1 MTTTISNISKAKKVL
16 NNDIDAGQIDIISLI
31 EDLKAQAKFSYAAML
46 LHRLL
51 QNDPGNNELLLNLSL
66 CIYKDTDLPSAI
78 KYDKALDYLN
88 RVNTDGNDKEF
99 CSKCAQYG
107 AIYKRMWQAEGNLQY
122 LDAALLNYKKGY
134 ERWRKGLQETALV
147 GDKIEEI
154 KHASNDNGY
163 NAVNYAF
170 CLELFATVK
179 SNKKIF
185 DFIDDQSI
193 ESLKKEAQK
202 VRDFIID
209 YYLKITPEDFSEQKA
224 LDAIAKWHP
233 LLKSNEWIYGTIGET
248 FFGAKN
254 YDAASYFYVIFKEKM
269 IKKGIVQDTE
279 FRNEWKISIAAQQ
292 LYNLS
297 SIQNKQADVEA
308 SEYATPLTGNRL
320 LNQHREVLKVLINK
334 PNNIG
339 DLTFSEKVGIG
350 LSGGGFRAALYH
362 IGVLARLAELDML
375 RHLEVISCVSGG
387 SIIGAYYYLK
397 VKNLLESKDD
407 NDITCEDYIQ
417 IVKEIEIDFLEK
429 VQKNLRQE
437 VFTNLFANAK
447 MAYDKYYSRTHRLG
461 ELYEEHFYAPLMKD
475 KKTPVFINTLKIF
488 PAEKDGQGNIAPV
501 LDFSIKKDNW
511 YRRNKIPNL
520 VLNATSLNTGHNWQF
535 TASWMGEPPASL
547 QPEIDMKSRLRRMY
561 YSDAPE
567 AYRNFRLGY
576 AVASSSCVP
585 GLFAAFS
592 MPDLYPN
599 VDLKL
604 VDGGVHDNQ
613 GISSLI
619 EQECKFMIVS
629 DASGQLPEQ
638 NTILNAGPLYT
649 VNRTNG
655 ILQERIRENE
665 FMEISTRY
673 RSSQLSNLK
682 FMHLRKNLY
691 PAPIS
696 WYSCDEPLHFLN
708 SGIDFEKNNITPY
721 KIDANVQDLIS
732 KIRTD
737 LDAFSEQEAF
747 ALMYSGYQM
756 TKYEFRQG
764 KEIME
769 APAQEWR
776 FFSVAKEMLHPE
788 PKGKFMDVLNMASI
802 LFGKVLQISL
812 VIKVFSYIIASAAI
826 VIFIVR
832 FYLKTSPSNFDTAVG
847 AVIVA
852 VLLVLFFSER
862 VKKRFNILNLI
873 EAVSLFVLGTF
884 IIGPLINIYMLFFNK
899 IYLSYGEVV
908 KKWWKNKID

>member
-1 MTTTISNISKAKKVL
+1 MTTTISNINKAKKVL
-16 NNDIDAGQIDIISLI
+16 NNDLGEEQIDVVSLI

-46 LHRLL
+46 LQRLL
-51 QNDPGNNELLLNLSL
+51 QNDPNNNDLLLNLSL

-88 RVNTDGNDKEF
+88 RVNTDDNSKAF

-107 AIYKRMWQAEGNLQY
+107 AIYKRMWQSEGNLQY

-134 ERWRKGLQETALV
+134 ECWRKGLKEAAFIGSKTE
-147 GDKIEEI
+147 DTN
-154 KHASNDNGY
+154 HSSNDNAY
-163 NAVNYAF
+163 NAVNYVF
-170 CLELFATVK
+170 CLELFAVVK
-179 SNKKIF
+179 SNKKTF
-185 DFIDDQSI
+185 DFIDNHSVA
-193 ESLKKEAQK
+193 ELKKEAQK
-202 VRDFIID
+202 VRNFIID
-209 YYLKITPEDFSEQKA
+209 YYLQITPEDFSEEKISF
-224 LDAIAKWHP
+224 AIENWHP
-233 LLKSNEWIYGTIGET
+233 LFKANEWIYGTLGEV

-254 YDAASYFYVIFKEKM
+254 YDAATYFYVIFKEKM
-269 IKKGIVQDTE
+269 IKMGIVRDTE

-297 SIQNKQADVEA
+297 SIQNNQIGVEKA
-308 SEYATPLTGNRL
+308 SYAAAFTENKL
-320 LNQHREVLKVLINK
+320 LNQHREVLKILINK

-339 DLTFSEKVGIG
+339 DLAFSEKVGIG

-407 NDITCEDYIQ
+407 NDITREDYIQ
-417 IVKEIEIDFLEK
+417 IVKEIEVDFLEK
-429 VQKNLRQE
+429 VQKNLRQR
-437 VFTNLFANAK
+437 VFTNFSANAK
-447 MAYDKYYSRTHRLG
+447 MAYNKYYSRTHRLG
-461 ELYEEHFYAPLMKD
+461 ELYEEYFYAPLMKD

-488 PAEKDGQGNIAPV
+488 PVEKDAQGNIAPMS
-501 LDFSIKKDNW
+501 DFSIKKDNW
-511 YRRNKIPNL
+511 YRRNKVPNL

-592 MPDLYPN
+592 MPNLYPD

-629 DASGQLPEQ
+629 DASGQLSEE

-665 FMEISTRY
+665 FMEISTRF
-673 RSSQLSNLK
+673 RSAQLSNLK

-691 PAPIS
+691 PTPIS
-696 WYSCDEPLHFLN
+696 WYGCDEPLHFLN
-708 SGIDFEKNNITPY
+708 SGTDFEKNTITPY
-721 KIDANVQDLIS
+721 KIDAKIQDLIS

-769 APAQEWR
+769 APAEEWR
-776 FFSVAKEMLHPE
+776 FFSVAQEMLHPE
-788 PKGKFMDVLNMASI
+788 PDGRFTSVLKMSSM
-802 LFGKVLQISL
+802 LFGKVLKINFK
-812 VIKVFSYIIASAAI
+812 VKVFSYIFAS
-826 VIFIVR
+826 VFIFGSIIY
-832 FYLKTSPSNFDTAVG
+832 FYLKTLPSPTNTAIG
-847 AVIVA
+847 LGIV
-852 VLLVLFFSER
+852 VTLLVLFFSER
-862 VKKRFNILNLI
+862 VKKHFNLQKLI
-873 EAVSLFVLGTF
+873 EIILLFILGTAV
-884 IIGPLINIYMLFFNK
+884 IGILINIYMLVFNK
-899 IYLSYGEVV
+899 MYLTYGEVT
-908 KKWWKNKID
+908 KKWWKNKP

>member
-1 MTTTISNISKAKKVL
+1 MTTAISNINKAKAIL
-16 NNDIDAGQIDIISLI
+16 NNESNAVQTDIVSLI

-46 LHRLL
+46 IQRLL
-51 QNDPGNNELLLNLSL
+51 QTDPSNNDLLLNLSL
-66 CIYKDTDLPSAI
+66 CIYKDTDLPAAI
-78 KYDKALDYLN
+78 KYDKAIEYLN
-88 RVNTDGNDKEF
+88 KVNTDGNDKAF

-134 ERWRKGLQETALV
+134 EFWQKGTKETTFSGSKV
-147 GDKIEEI
+147 EEAN
-154 KHASNDNGY
+154 HASNDNAY
-163 NAVNYAF
+163 NGVNYAF
-170 CLELFATVK
+170 CLDLFAMVK
-179 SNKKIF
+179 SNKEVF
-185 DFIDDQSI
+185 DFIDNQSI
-193 ESLKKEAQK
+193 LDLENAAKK
-202 VRDFIID
+202 VRTFIID
-209 YYLKITPEDFSEQKA
+209 YYLKIAPEDFTAENA
-224 LDAIAKWHP
+224 AEAITKWHP
-233 LLKSNEWIYGTIGET
+233 ALKANEWIYGTIGES
-248 FFGAKN
+248 FFGTKN
-254 YDAASYFYVIFKEKM
+254 YIASEYFYLIFKEKM
-269 IKKGIVQDTE
+269 IKTGIVAYTE
-279 FRNEWKISIAAQQ
+279 IRNEWKISIAAQQ

-297 SIQNKQADVEA
+297 SIQNNQISAGQDFSTSITE
-308 SEYATPLTGNRL
+308 NRM
-320 LNQHREVLKVLINK
+320 LNEHRDVLKVLIVK

-339 DLTFSEKVGIG
+339 DLAFSEKVGIG

-397 VKNLLESKDD
+397 VKNLIESKDD
-407 NDITCEDYIQ
+407 EDITSEDYIAL
-417 IVKEIEIDFLEK
+417 VKEIEVDFLEK

-447 MAYDKYYSRTHRLG
+447 MSFSKYYSRTHRLG
-461 ELYEEHFYAPLMKD
+461 ELYEKYFYAPLVKD
-475 KKTPVFINTLKIF
+475 GKTPVFINTLKII
-488 PAEKDGQGNIAPV
+488 PAEKDAQGNIAPMEN
-501 LDFSIKKDNW
+501 FSIKKDNW

-535 TASWMGEPPASL
+535 TATWMGEPPASL

-561 YSDAPE
+561 YTDAPE
-567 AYRNFRLGY
+567 AYQNFRLGY

-592 MPDLYPN
+592 MPDLYPD

-629 DASGQLPEQ
+629 DASGQLSEE

-649 VNRTNG
+649 IKRTNG

-691 PAPIS
+691 PSPIS
-696 WYSCDEPLHFLN
+696 WHGCNEPLHFL
-708 SGIDFEKNNITPY
+708 SAGIDFEKNTITPY
-721 KIDANVQDLIS
+721 KIDAKIQDLIS

-737 LDAFSEQEAF
+737 LDAFSEQEAY

-764 KEIME
+764 KEPME
-769 APAQEWR
+769 APPESWR
-776 FFSVAKEMLHPE
+776 FFSVAEEMLHPE
-788 PKGKFMDVLNMASI
+788 PTGKLTSVLTMASS
-802 LFGKVLQISL
+802 LFGKVLQINWG
-812 VIKVFSYIIASAAI
+812 IKIFSYVVASA
-826 VIFIVR
+826 FIVFFIIR
-832 FYLKTSPSNFDTAVG
+832 FYLNEQPSNTDTAIAFV
-847 AVIVA
+847 VIIT
-852 VLLVLFFSER
+852 LLVLLFSGKI
-862 VKKRFNILNLI
+862 KKHFDLQKTIANILLLI
-873 EAVSLFVLGTF
+873 LGTLV
-884 IIGPLINIYMLFFNK
+884 IGPLINFYMLFFNK
-899 IYLSYGEVV
+899 VYLSYGEIV
-908 KKWWKNKID
+908 KKWWKK

>member
-1 MTTTISNISKAKKVL
+1 MTTTISNINKAKKVL
-16 NNDIDAGQIDIISLI
+16 NNDIDAGQIDIVSLI

-46 LHRLL
+46 LQRLL
-51 QNDPGNNELLLNLSL
+51 QNDPNNSDLLLNLSL

-78 KYDKALDYLN
+78 KYDKALEYLN
-88 RVNTDGNDKEF
+88 KVNTDNNDKGF
-99 CSKCAQYG
+99 CSKCAQFG

-134 ERWRKGLQETALV
+134 ERWQKGLKETTSVGTKIQE
-147 GDKIEEI
+147 IN
-154 KHASNDNGY
+154 HASNDNGY

-170 CLELFATVK
+170 CLELFAMIK
-179 SNKKIF
+179 SNKEIF
-185 DFIDDQSI
+185 NFIDKQSI
-193 ESLKKEAQK
+193 TELKKEAQK
-202 VRDFIID
+202 VRNFIIG
-209 YYLKITPEDFSEQKA
+209 YYLQMSPDDFSEEKA
-224 LDAIAKWHP
+224 LDAIVNWHP
-233 LLKSNEWIYGTIGET
+233 LFKANEWIYGTIGET
-248 FFGAKN
+248 FFGAEN
-254 YDAASYFYVIFKEKM
+254 YNAAAYFYAIFKEKM
-269 IKKGIVQDTE
+269 IKTGIIQDTE
-279 FRNEWKISIAAQQ
+279 FRNEWKVSIAAQQ
-292 LYNLS
+292 LYSLS
-297 SIQNKQADVEA
+297 SIQNNQIGVEKSDYGA
-308 SEYATPLTGNRL
+308 FFTENRL
-320 LNQHREVLKVLINK
+320 INQHREVLKVLINK

-339 DLTFSEKVGIG
+339 DLAFSEKVGIG

-417 IVKEIEIDFLEK
+417 IVKEIEVDFLKK
-429 VQKNLRQE
+429 VQKNIRQE

-461 ELYEEHFYAPLMKD
+461 ELYEEFFYAPLTKD

-488 PAEKDGQGNIAPV
+488 PGEKDEQGNIIPMS
-501 LDFSIKKDNW
+501 DFSIKKDNW
-511 YRRNKIPNL
+511 YRRNKVPNL
-520 VLNATSLNTGHNWQF
+520 VLNATTLNTGHNWQF

-561 YSDAPE
+561 YADAPE
-567 AYRNFRLGY
+567 VYRNFRLGY

-592 MPDLYPN
+592 MPNLYPN

-629 DASGQLPEQ
+629 DASGQLSEE
-638 NTILNAGPLYT
+638 NTMLNAGPLYT

-696 WYSCDEPLHFLN
+696 WYGCDEPLHFLN
-708 SGIDFEKNNITPY
+708 SGTNFEKNSITPY
-721 KIDANVQDLIS
+721 KIDAKIQDLIS

-788 PKGKFMDVLNMASI
+788 PDGKLIAVLNMASI
-802 LFGKVLQISL
+802 LFGKVLQISFA
-812 VIKVFSYIIASAAI
+812 IKVLSYMIASTTI
-826 VIFIVR
+826 VTFIIR
-832 FYLKTSPSNFDTAVG
+832 FYLKTKPSNIDATIG
-847 AVIVA
+847 ATVVA
-852 VLLVLFFSER
+852 TLLVLFFSER
-862 VKKRFNILNLI
+862 VKKYFNLQKLI
-873 EAVSLFVLGTF
+873 EAIFLLFLGTF
-884 IIGPLINIYMLFFNK
+884 IIGFLINIYMLLFNK
-899 IYLSYGEVV
+899 VYLSYGEVA
-908 KKWWKNKID
+908 KKWWKNE

>member
-1 MTTTISNISKAKKVL
+1 MTTTISNINKAKSIL
-16 NNDIDAGQIDIISLI
+16 NNERTAELTEICSLI

-46 LHRLL
+46 IQRLL
-51 QNDPGNNELLLNLSL
+51 QADPSNNDLLLNLSL

-78 KYDKALDYLN
+78 KYDKALEYLKK
-88 RVNTDGNDKEF
+88 VKTEGNNYEF

-134 ERWRKGLQETALV
+134 ELWQKGTKNTDFPGSKTEET
-147 GDKIEEI
+147 D
-154 KHASNDNGY
+154 HASNDNAY
-163 NAVNYAF
+163 NGVNYAF
-170 CLELFATVK
+170 CLDLFAMVK
-179 SNKKIF
+179 SNKEVF
-185 DFIDDQSI
+185 DFIDNQSI
-193 ESLKKEAQK
+193 LELENAAKK
-202 VRDFIID
+202 VRYFIIN
-209 YYLKITPEDFSEQKA
+209 YYLQIAPEDFTEEKA
-224 LDAIAKWHP
+224 AEAIAKWHP
-233 LLKSNEWIYGTIGET
+233 ALKASEWIYGTIGES

-254 YDAASYFYVIFKEKM
+254 YTAAAYFYLIFKEKM
-269 IKKGIVQDTE
+269 IKKGIIADTE
-279 FRNEWKISIAAQQ
+279 VRNEWKISIAAQQ

-297 SIQNKQADVEA
+297 SIQN
-308 SEYATPLTGNRL
+308 
-320 LNQHREVLKVLINK
+320 NQISAEKNESITESRILKEHRDVLKVLITK

-339 DLTFSEKVGIG
+339 DLALSEKVGIG

-407 NDITCEDYIQ
+407 DDVTREDYI
-417 IVKEIEIDFLEK
+417 ILVKEIEVDFLEK

-447 MAYDKYYSRTHRLG
+447 MSFSKYYSRTHRLG
-461 ELYEEHFYAPLMKD
+461 ELYEEHFYAPLVKD
-475 KKTPVFINTLKIF
+475 KKVPVFINNLKII
-488 PAEKDGQGNIAPV
+488 PAEKDAQGNVTPMEN
-501 LDFSIKKDNW
+501 FSIKKDNW

-561 YSDAPE
+561 YIDAPE

-629 DASGQLPEQ
+629 DASGQLAEE
-638 NTILNAGPLYT
+638 NTMLSAGPLYT
-649 VNRTNG
+649 IKRTNG

-673 RSSQLSNLK
+673 KSSQLSNLK

-691 PAPIS
+691 PSPIS
-696 WYSCDEPLHFLN
+696 WYGCNEPLHFL
-708 SGIDFEKNNITPY
+708 SAGIDFEQNTITPY
-721 KIDANVQDLIS
+721 KIDAKIQDLIS

-737 LDAFSEQEAF
+737 LDAFSEQEAY

-764 KEIME
+764 KELME
-769 APAQEWR
+769 APAENWH
-776 FFSVAKEMLHPE
+776 FFSIAEEMLHPE
-788 PKGKFMDVLNMASI
+788 PTGKLTSVLTMASS
-802 LFGKVLQISL
+802 LFGKVLQINL
-812 VIKVFSYIIASAAI
+812 GVKIFSYVFASA
-826 VIFIVR
+826 FIVFFIIR
-832 FYLKTSPSNFDTAVG
+832 FYLNEQPSDTNTAIAFV
-847 AVIVA
+847 VITT
-852 VLLVLFFSER
+852 LLVLLFSEKI
-862 VKKRFNILNLI
+862 KKYFDLQKTIANVL
-873 EAVSLFVLGTF
+873 LFVLGTL
-884 IIGPLINIYMLFFNK
+884 IIGPLVNFYMLFFNK
-899 IYLSYGEVV
+899 IYLSYG
-908 KKWWKNKID
+908 KISQKWWKK